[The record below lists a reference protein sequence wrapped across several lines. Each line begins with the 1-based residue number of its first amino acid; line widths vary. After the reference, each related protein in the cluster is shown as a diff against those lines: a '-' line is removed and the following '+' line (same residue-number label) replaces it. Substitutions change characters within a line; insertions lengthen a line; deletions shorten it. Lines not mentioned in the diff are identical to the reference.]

1 MLMETTTFALQTL
14 SRLQPWRFRPFRK
27 AAVLGAGTMGAQIAA
42 HLANAGLEVL
52 LLDIAP
58 PEGPKNAIVEQQFR
72 KALALKPDP
81 FFDEQAQQRV
91 KLGNFEE
98 HFDRIG
104 EADWIIEAVVERLE
118 VKQQVMAR
126 VEGVAREDA
135 VISTNTSGLPI
146 REIAEG
152 RSAAFRRRF
161 LGTHFFNPPRY
172 LKLLELIPTAD
183 TDPEVLAR
191 VAHFARFYLGKGIVV
206 AHDVPYFIANRI
218 GVYGM
223 MRVMRP
229 FLEGQYTIEEIDA
242 LTGPLVGRPK
252 SATFRTADLVGLDV
266 MLDVARNLYEK
277 VTEDESREAFKPPAL
292 LETLVKQGALGQKAG
307 AGFYK
312 KEGSE
317 IKSINP
323 ATGQYESARPL
334 NLGDLDR
341 FKAIADL
348 RTRLRALYEDQGRV
362 GMFFRT
368 TTLDL
373 LAYAARR
380 IPEITENPAD
390 VDRAMRW
397 GFGWELGPFEIWD
410 ALGFEQVVEDCH
422 SMRLALPEWV
432 MAMVKQGALAFY
444 KQENGRVLVYH
455 PTEVR
460 YEEDPVPPD
469 ELRLTVIKADAQRT
483 LWKNAEAALLDL
495 GDGVALY
502 EFRSKANA
510 LGQWVMQG
518 LLEVIERVEN
528 DPNLRGLV
536 IGNEGRHFSV
546 GANLGEVAMA
556 IAQQEFKLLETYL
569 EQFQEVIQ
577 RVHYAAKPVVVCVH
591 QRALGGGCEMVMACP
606 NPVAAAES
614 YLGLVELGVG
624 LIPAGTGTTRLT
636 IKAAEQA
643 PNGHPSEILPWI
655 RKYFETVAM
664 AQVATSARQAQAM
677 GFLPAHACIV
687 MHEDRRFHV
696 AKQEVI
702 RLSEQ
707 GYRPPAKPTRV
718 KVLGEPGY
726 AALMVGV
733 DQYRKGGFI
742 TEYDQ
747 YLASKLAYVMTG
759 GNLTH
764 PQEVSEDYLLA
775 LEREVFLHLLGQ
787 PKTQERILH
796 LLQTNKPLRN

>member
-1 MLMETTTFALQTL
+1 METSTVALKTL
-14 SRLQPWRFRPFRK
+14 ARLEPWRFRPFRK

-42 HLANAGLEVL
+42 HLVNAGLEVW

-81 FFDEQAQQRV
+81 FFDEAAKQRIR
-91 KLGNFEE
+91 LGNFEE
-98 HFDRIG
+98 HFDHVG
-104 EADWIIEAVVERLE
+104 EADWVIEAVVERLDI
-118 VKQQVMAR
+118 KRQVMAR

-152 RSAAFRRRF
+152 RSETFRRRF

-183 TDPEVLAR
+183 TDPEVLGR
-191 VAHFARFYLGKGIVV
+191 VAHFARFYLGKSIVV

-223 MRVMRP
+223 MRVMRQ

-277 VTEDESREAFKPPAL
+277 VPGDENREAFKPPAL
-292 LETLVKQGALGQKAG
+292 LETLVAQGALGQKTG

-312 KEGSE
+312 KENGQ

-323 ATGQYESARPL
+323 ATGQYEPPRPL
-334 NLGDLDR
+334 NLGDLER

-348 RTRLRALYEDQGRV
+348 RARLRALYEDSGRV
-362 GMFFRT
+362 GTFFRV

-373 LAYAARR
+373 LAYAAHR

-410 ALGFEQVVEDCH
+410 ALGVSRVVEDCR
-422 SMRLALPEWV
+422 SLGLTLPDWVTV
-432 MAMVKQGALAFY
+432 MAQQEGASFY
-444 KQENGRVLVYH
+444 KQENGRLLVYR
-455 PTEVR
+455 PSEGR
-460 YEEDPVPPD
+460 YEEDPLPGD
-469 ELRLTVIKADAQRT
+469 EIRLAVLKADPKRT
-483 LWKNAEAALLDL
+483 LWKNEEAALLDL
-495 GDGVALY
+495 GDGVVLY

-518 LLEVIERVEN
+518 LAEVIDRVEN

-546 GANLGEVAMA
+546 GANLGEVVMA
-556 IAQQEFKLLETYL
+556 VAQQDFKLLEMFL
-569 EQFQEVIQ
+569 EQFQAVIQ
-577 RVHYAAKPVVVCVH
+577 RVRYATKPVVVCVH

-606 NPVAAAES
+606 HPVAAAES

-643 PNGHPSEILPWI
+643 PSGHPSEILPWI
-655 RKYFETVAM
+655 RKYFETIAM

-687 MHEDRRFHV
+687 MHEDRRFHA

-707 GYRPPAKPTRV
+707 GYAPPVRPTRV
-718 KVLGEPGY
+718 KVLGQPGY

-759 GNLTH
+759 GALTH

>member
-1 MLMETTTFALQTL
+1 METSTVALKTL
-14 SRLQPWRFRPFRK
+14 ARLEPWRFRPFRK

-42 HLANAGLEVL
+42 HLANAGLEVW

-81 FFDEQAQQRV
+81 FFDETAKQRIR
-91 KLGNFEE
+91 LGNFEE
-98 HFDRIG
+98 HFDRVG
-104 EADWIIEAVVERLE
+104 EADWVIEAVVERLDI
-118 VKQQVMAR
+118 KRQVMAR
-126 VEGVAREDA
+126 IEGVTREDA

-152 RSAAFRRRF
+152 RSETFRRRF

-183 TDPEVLAR
+183 TDPEVVGR
-191 VAHFARFYLGKGIVV
+191 VAHFARFYLGKSIVV

-223 MRVMRP
+223 MRVMRQ

-277 VTEDESREAFKPPAL
+277 VPGDENREAFKPPAL
-292 LETLVKQGALGQKAG
+292 LETLVAQGALGQKTG

-312 KEGSE
+312 KENGQ

-323 ATGQYESARPL
+323 ATGQYEPPRPL
-334 NLGDLDR
+334 NLGDLER

-362 GMFFRT
+362 GTFFRI

-373 LAYAARR
+373 LAYAAHR

-410 ALGFEQVVEDCH
+410 ALGVSRVVEDCR
-422 SMRLALPEWV
+422 SLGLTVPDWVTV
-432 MAMVKQGALAFY
+432 MAQQEGASFY
-444 KQENGRVLVYH
+444 KQENGRLLVYR
-455 PTEVR
+455 PSEGR
-460 YEEDPVPPD
+460 YEEDPLPGD
-469 ELRLTVIKADAQRT
+469 EIRLAVLKADLKRT
-483 LWKNAEAALLDL
+483 LWKNEEAALLDL
-495 GDGVALY
+495 GDGVVLY

-518 LLEVIERVEN
+518 LAEVIDRVEN

-546 GANLGEVAMA
+546 GANLGEVVMA
-556 IAQQEFKLLETYL
+556 VAQQDFKLLEMFL
-569 EQFQEVIQ
+569 EQFQAVIQ
-577 RVHYAAKPVVVCVH
+577 RVRYATKPVVVCVH

-606 NPVAAAES
+606 HPVAAAES

-643 PNGHPSEILPWI
+643 PSGHPSEMLPWI
-655 RKYFETVAM
+655 RKYFETIAM

-687 MHEDRRFHV
+687 MHEDRRFHA

-707 GYRPPAKPTRV
+707 GYAPPVRPTRV
-718 KVLGEPGY
+718 KVLGQPGY

-759 GNLTH
+759 GALTH